1 VKSGENGGRE
11 GESGEMC
18 EKGDEK
24 MEMGIKSV
32 GIIGKR
38 IS

>member
-1 VKSGENGGRE
+1 VKSGEKGGRE
-11 GESGEMC
+11 GEMC

-24 MEMGIKSV
+24 MGMGIKSV
-32 GIIGKR
+32 GIIRKR